1 MKRQVLIVPILS
13 CVLFTACFPASKSA
27 HPQNNMSSLNVEEM
41 NQSPYDNL
49 TYQFSIPE
57 NYTQN
62 IPEVQCKLKLFE
74 GKDMESL
81 FFGNTKQVYQKE
93 ETSES
98 MYIPGKDY
106 YHLYQ
111 TQDNTT
117 LCYDAG
123 SILYATEKSDDY
135 YGYFAYYYDLSCSEE
150 NMRVLMPEKE
160 LDTFSSTDAL
170 AYMQNLI
177 ETLDLPVASTPEIY
191 ALNQNCVE
199 NAKTNVGVDIPWDD
213 EADAYMLVYLT
224 EIDSVAAANYT
235 ISSSVSDM
243 TEGRPSKLVSVFS
256 KNGLEYLECSYAME
270 QTEEGDSSQICSPE
284 QAIER
289 VKSHMESMAVNQDE
303 SKGTETLSGC
313 SLKWNVLEQKED
325 VLQLQPVW
333 VFILDSVL
341 PNNDGTSTH
350 YYSTICVDALT
361 GELY

>member
-160 LDTFSSTDAL
+160 L
-170 AYMQNLI
+170 

-289 VKSHMESMAVNQDE
+289 VKSHMESMAVNEDE

>member
-1 MKRQVLIVPILS
+1 
-13 CVLFTACFPASKSA
+13 
-27 HPQNNMSSLNVEEM
+27 
-41 NQSPYDNL
+41 
-49 TYQFSIPE
+49 
-57 NYTQN
+57 
-62 IPEVQCKLKLFE
+62 
-74 GKDMESL
+74 
-81 FFGNTKQVYQKE
+81 
-93 ETSES
+93 
-98 MYIPGKDY
+98 
-106 YHLYQ
+106 
-111 TQDNTT
+111 
-117 LCYDAG
+117 
-123 SILYATEKSDDY
+123 
-135 YGYFAYYYDLSCSEE
+135 
-150 NMRVLMPEKE
+150 MRALMPEKE

-289 VKSHMESMAVNQDE
+289 VKSHMESMAVNEDE

>member
-243 TEGRPSKLVSVFS
+243 P
-256 KNGLEYLECSYAME
+256 
-270 QTEEGDSSQICSPE
+270 
-284 QAIER
+284 
-289 VKSHMESMAVNQDE
+289 
-303 SKGTETLSGC
+303 
-313 SLKWNVLEQKED
+313 
-325 VLQLQPVW
+325 
-333 VFILDSVL
+333 
-341 PNNDGTSTH
+341 
-350 YYSTICVDALT
+350 
-361 GELY
+361 